1 MSDSSGVERALARIA
16 DAPSPEVTADL
27 TVSVDGIE
35 LTVTSFTDLLR
46 IEVATARDALRLA
59 RMTGAGVGRLAAALS
74 VTGLTAEVWVG
85 RTRVAVFGADATPGP
100 VGRRLGAIEL
110 RPVGAFLAT
119 LRAP

>member
-1 MSDSSGVERALARIA
+1 MSDSSGVERALARVA

-59 RMTGAGVGRLAAALS
+59 RMTGVGCLAAALS
-74 VTGLTAEVWVG
+74 AAGLTAEVWIG

-110 RPVGAFLAT
+110 RPIGAFLAT